1 MRHVILVL
9 MIALLPLRGW
19 VGDAMA
25 MELIPARM
33 VAHALQADESMPAP
47 AHHGAMGAAGM
58 AAPPPMHADCPG
70 HAGAPDEAQP
80 KAADC
85 STCTAC
91 QICHAV
97 ALTPFF
103 PHLAPAPLPANRP
116 LAATHHFASAERA
129 PGFKPPIS

>member
-1 MRHVILVL
+1 MRHFVLVL

-25 MELIPARM
+25 MELAPSRM
-33 VAHALQADESMPAP
+33 AAHALPTAEPAQGP
-47 AHHGAMGAAGM
+47 HHGAMAAAGM
-58 AAPPPMHADCPG
+58 AAPADCPG
-70 HAGAPDEAQP
+70 HAAAQDETQP

-85 STCTAC
+85 NTCTAC
-91 QICHAV
+91 QSCHAV
-97 ALTPFF
+97 ALTPSF

-116 LAATHHFASAERA
+116 LAAAHHFASAERA